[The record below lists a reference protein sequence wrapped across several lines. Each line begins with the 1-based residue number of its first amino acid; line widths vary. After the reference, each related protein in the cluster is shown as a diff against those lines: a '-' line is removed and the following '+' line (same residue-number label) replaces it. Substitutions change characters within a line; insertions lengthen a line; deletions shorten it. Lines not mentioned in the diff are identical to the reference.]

1 MKNKLLLLFTAFLLS
16 TSGLFAQGNGELK
29 SMFKTDFN
37 FTGIGFAYEIPLSKK
52 WSVDLST
59 GIGASANVDDSYR
72 GRWDI
77 AKSPS
82 TYFKSEFKY
91 NYNIQKRFKKG
102 KNTINNS
109 SNYLALQTK
118 YITPRLSK
126 DTSLYAFPAHNV
138 LATEIHWGLQRSLG
152 GNWLF
157 NFHAGLGVAKD
168 FDLGGRKSLTNLY
181 LALGLKFSYII
192 F

>member
-1 MKNKLLLLFTAFLLS
+1 MKNKLLLLFTVLLLS

-29 SMFKTDFN
+29 SLFKTDFN
-37 FTGIGFAYEIPLSKK
+37 FSGLGVSYELPISKK
-52 WSVDLST
+52 WSVDLSA
-59 GIGASANVDDSYR
+59 GIGASANVNSSYAV
-72 GRWDI
+72 RWDVN
-77 AKSPS
+77 KSPS

-102 KNTINNS
+102 KNTANNS
-109 SNYLALQTK
+109 SNYIAFQTK
-118 YITPRLSK
+118 YITPKLSE
-126 DTSLYAFPAHNV
+126 DLSIYSFSAHNV
-138 LATEIHWGLQRSLG
+138 LASEVHWGLQRSLG

-168 FDLGGRKSLTNLY
+168 FDLGRQKSLTNLY
-181 LALGLKFSYII
+181 LALGLKFSYKI

>member
-1 MKNKLLLLFTAFLLS
+1 MKNKLLLIFTVFLLS
-16 TSGLFAQGNGELK
+16 TSGLIAQGNEELK

-37 FTGIGFAYEIPLSKK
+37 FSGIGFAYEIPLSKK
-52 WSVDLST
+52 WSVDLSA
-59 GIGASANVDDSYR
+59 GIGASANVTSSYDV
-72 GRWDI
+72 RWDLN
-77 AKSPS
+77 KSPS

-91 NYNIQKRFKKG
+91 NYNIQKRYKKG

-126 DTSLYAFPAHNV
+126 DSSIYSFPAHNV
-138 LATEIHWGLQRSLG
+138 LASEIHWGLQRSLG

-157 NFHAGLGVAKD
+157 NFHAGLGFAKD
-168 FDLGGRKSLTNLY
+168 FDLGERKSLRNLY
-181 LALGLKFSYII
+181 LAMGLKFSYII